1 MTRNTDKH
9 IKQNKI
15 IKCCNVIVIRGT
27 CLHRSFDFLLDR
39 KKVKRHLNLHPVLRN
54 IIRYY
59 IMSDLLCR
67 Q

>member
-27 CLHRSFDFLLDR
+27 CLHRSFDFLLDQ

-54 IIRYY
+54 IIP
-59 IMSDLLCR
+59 
-67 Q
+67 